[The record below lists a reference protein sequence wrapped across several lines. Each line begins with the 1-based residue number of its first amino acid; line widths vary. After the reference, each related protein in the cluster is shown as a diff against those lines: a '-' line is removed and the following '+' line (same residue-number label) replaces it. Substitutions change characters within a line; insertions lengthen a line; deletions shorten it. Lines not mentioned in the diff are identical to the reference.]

1 MTFRE
6 TAAQIKAKRIR
17 KAIAR
22 MYAKHPG
29 RAMDHV
35 NEKLEQASRGEE
47 LRAQILEAQAGG

>member
-1 MTFRE
+1 VTFRE

-35 NEKLEQASRGEE
+35 NEKLDQSSRGEE
-47 LRAQILEAQAGG
+47 RRQNILVAFE